1 MIICRRVNKEFRLNR
16 RPIRVLDDVSLQ
28 VAAGES
34 VALIGPSGCGKSTLL
49 GLIAGFF
56 PADGGEG
63 KVEGRVSLMMQQD
76 MLLPHRSVLDN
87 ACLPVEVRDKKRLP
101 AARAEAAS
109 LLPLFGL
116 DGFGESYPDQLSGGM
131 RQRAALLRTV
141 MDGGDFWLLDEPFGK
156 LDALTKEELQEW
168 LFGIKS
174 RFKPGVLLVTHD
186 INEALVLADRIYVM
200 SERPGRIKAE
210 LMVERGQR
218 EQQQAEI
225 RRLLLRGK

>member
-1 MIICRRVNKEFRLNR
+1 MITCRKINKQFRLNS
-16 RPIRVLDDVSLQ
+16 RPIPVLDSVSIE

-49 GLIAGFF
+49 GLIAGFY
-56 PADGGEG
+56 PADSGTLS
-63 KVEGRVSLMMQQD
+63 VTGRVSLMMQQD

-101 AARAEAAS
+101 AARAEARA

-116 DGFGESYPDQLSGGM
+116 EGFGDSYPSQLSGGM

-174 RFKPGVLLVTHD
+174 RFNPGVLLVTHD
-186 INEALVLADRIYVM
+186 ISEALSLADRISVM

-210 LMVERGQR
+210 LEVARERR
-218 EQQQAEI
+218 AAQQDEI
-225 RRLLLRGK
+225 RRLLRRDG